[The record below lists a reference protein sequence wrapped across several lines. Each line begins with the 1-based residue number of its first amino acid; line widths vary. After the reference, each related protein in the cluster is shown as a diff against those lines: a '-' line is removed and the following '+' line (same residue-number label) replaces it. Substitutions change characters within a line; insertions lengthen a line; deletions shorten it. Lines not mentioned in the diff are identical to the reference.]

1 MSGQNVLE
9 SDVLIVG
16 SGPIGA
22 VYARTILNADDS
34 INVLMIE
41 MGEQQTRLI
50 GDHKKNSVVV
60 QMDDRRFSSTVK
72 GALGLLSE
80 PAEATAV
87 GQTIASKF
95 TEFDAGITEQRHC
108 SNLPAAPVVREVGG
122 MGCYWSCATPEQH
135 PVIERSHLFSDQ
147 EWRDLYGEA
156 KALFKTTDAAFEHSI
171 RHQLIKDALT
181 RAHGDRE
188 FVNLPLACRRST
200 RNPGYVQWTC
210 PATILGDLADPR
222 YSGTNFRLK
231 ARHRCTRLL
240 VDTASRQIIGAELTD
255 LRTNDIIIAK
265 ANKYVICAGAILT
278 AGILFNSQIRPET
291 GYPALGRYLTEQTMS
306 VCQVAMRKS
315 LFLSEDACKSDARR
329 KEYSDKFPN
338 DPLRIPPNDPSPEIS
353 TPVSEKYPWHSQIQ
367 RDPFHYNSV
376 PHSIDPRLLIDLRFF
391 GYVKPVYDNHV
402 EFSPEATD
410 AFGMPQPSIHF
421 RIGEQDGKR
430 AQAMMNDMKNMATS
444 LGDYVPGG
452 EPRFVALGSATH
464 ICGTTRAGEQ
474 DDGHSVVDRHSKLWR
489 LENLFIGGCG
499 VIPTQNACNP
509 TLTAACF
516 ALVGARKVV
525 EEIQSLKYPRYQSK
539 L

>member
-1 MSGQNVLE
+1 MNFHNDMSGQNVLE

-34 INVLMIE
+34 LNVLMVE
-41 MGEQQTRLI
+41 MGEHPSKYTE
-50 GDHKKNSVVV
+50 V
-60 QMDDRRFSSTVK
+60 T
-72 GALGLLSE
+72 GA
-80 PAEATAV
+80 
-87 GQTIASKF
+87 
-95 TEFDAGITEQRHC
+95 TEQRHD

-135 PVIERSHLFSDQ
+135 PVIERSDLFSDQ
-147 EWRDLYGEA
+147 EWRDLYSEA
-156 KALFKTTDAAFEHSI
+156 KALFKTTDTAFEHSI
-171 RHQLIKDALT
+171 RHRLIKDALVRT
-181 RAHGDRE
+181 HGDRE

-222 YSGTNFRLK
+222 YGGTNFELR
-231 ARHRCTRLL
+231 ARHQCTRLL

-255 LRTNDIIIAK
+255 LRTNDIVIAK
-265 ANKYVICAGAILT
+265 AKKLPRLGAPDL
-278 AGILFNSQIRPET
+278 NSPE
-291 GYPALGRYLTEQTMS
+291 GDEDDEANRQQGRYLTEQTMS
-306 VCQVAMRKS
+306 VCQVAMKKS
-315 LFLSEDACKSDARR
+315 LLEDAWNDERC
-329 KEYSDKFPN
+329 KEYFKKFPN

-367 RDPFHYNSV
+367 RDPFHHNSV
-376 PHSIDPRLLIDLRFF
+376 SNSIDPRLLIDLRFF

-402 EFSPEATD
+402 EFSSEVTD

-421 RIGEQDGKR
+421 RIGQEDARR
-430 AQAMMNDMKNMATS
+430 AKAMMKDMKNIATS
-444 LGDYVPGG
+444 LGDYIPGG
-452 EPRFVALGSATH
+452 EPRFIALGTAIH
-464 ICGTTRAGEQ
+464 ICGTTRAGEE
-474 DDGHSVVDRHSKLWR
+474 DDGCSVVDRHSKVWR

-525 EEIQSLKYPRYQSK
+525 EEMQSLKYTRYQSK